1 MDIQNA
7 GHDEHTRD
15 DVSSRMNNVICSVSV
30 WLMRD
35 RPNSLPQSES
45 GLPVNRSS
53 DFATRN
59 QDPLPP
65 TRVTDQMLALLNHF
79 LSQSISLPSSL
90 RFFCD
95 AVSTNDVA
103 VRGLRRSPNREW
115 VLISC
120 LSIRGYIIYH
130 QHPTF
135 KNSTFLPHGVFVC
148 SVRISERTAIISLYS
163 INWSILYPETECV
176 YCAVRT
182 ESLNTIHV
190 NRRL

>member
-7 GHDEHTRD
+7 GHDEDTRD

-35 RPNSLPQSES
+35 RPNSLPQYES

-65 TRVTDQMLALLNHF
+65 TRVTDQMLALLHHF
-79 LSQSISLPSSL
+79 LSQSISLSSSL

-95 AVSTNDVA
+95 AVPTKDV
-103 VRGLRRSPNREW
+103 VVPGFRRSSDREW
-115 VLISC
+115 DLISC
-120 LSIRGYIIYH
+120 LSIRSYIIYH
-130 QHPTF
+130 HIQPSKILRSAHTVYLCVLYGSQNEQRLFPYTALTYRF
-135 KNSTFLPHGVFVC
+135 YSRDWVC
-148 SVRISERTAIISLYS
+148 FTQGRV
-163 INWSILYPETECV
+163 
-176 YCAVRT
+176 
-182 ESLNTIHV
+182 
-190 NRRL
+190 

>member
-1 MDIQNA
+1 
-7 GHDEHTRD
+7 
-15 DVSSRMNNVICSVSV
+15 
-30 WLMRD
+30 MRD

-103 VRGLRRSPNREW
+103 VRGFRRSPDRE
-115 VLISC
+115 
-120 LSIRGYIIYH
+120 
-130 QHPTF
+130 
-135 KNSTFLPHGVFVC
+135 
-148 SVRISERTAIISLYS
+148 
-163 INWSILYPETECV
+163 
-176 YCAVRT
+176 
-182 ESLNTIHV
+182 
-190 NRRL
+190 